1 MVVVLEKGGHEN
13 VAPFYY
19 KSSVKYTGIAK
30 NDSFIPVYSSNY
42 GSGTKIQACT
52 NREGLIYLRH
62 KPSAVRCNPNMN
74 RYLYLYMENVALFI
88 SLEKFKKNY
97 FREWFDFPTR
107 VRVRV
112 RVP

>member
-1 MVVVLEKGGHEN
+1 MLPLFN
-13 VAPFYY
+13 
-19 KSSVKYTGIAK
+19 KSSVKYTGISK

-112 RVP
+112 P